1 MMLSS
6 NAFVIRLATDADALT
21 LRRLALKSQQ
31 APLAGMV
38 LIGEIKGAV
47 AAAISL
53 TDNRRIADP
62 AMATDRLLIHLHARA
77 AGERAYLRQPN
88 VAKRMLEALHRDER
102 QPATTQAQAA

>member
-6 NAFVIRLATDADALT
+6 NAFVIRLASEDDALT
-21 LRRLALKSQQ
+21 LRRLAMKSRQ
-31 APLAGMV
+31 APLTGMILV
-38 LIGEIKGAV
+38 GEIKGQV

-62 AMATDRLLIHLHARA
+62 EVATDRLLIHLHARA

-102 QPATTQAQAA
+102 VPAAQRQAA